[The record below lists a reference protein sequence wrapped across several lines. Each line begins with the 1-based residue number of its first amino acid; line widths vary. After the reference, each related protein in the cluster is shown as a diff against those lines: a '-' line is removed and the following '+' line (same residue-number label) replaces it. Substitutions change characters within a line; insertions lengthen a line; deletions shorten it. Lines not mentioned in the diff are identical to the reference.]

1 MKPTPDLHLKPI
13 NLLSEGWG
21 PHLRLARS
29 SLENVLI
36 AAMFMA
42 VALDMGGQ
50 IGARDIVL
58 SIGAVM
64 LIIVRRI
71 VIPRQFALLFALL
84 VVYPTFLLLV
94 GVLKNADHSVAV
106 SQYKSTVLAF
116 ILLVILSNS
125 PYAILAKILYYSI
138 SFTALIAVVLAI
150 SLSLDINVFD
160 GLIGRLHEE
169 SAGYFGLRGVGEFNI
184 PIIYFKATLFY
195 VPAALYFLF
204 RGSIFVYF
212 ICVMGLVAATSK
224 AGMLFVLIA
233 TIIFL
238 FYKGNILSKILI
250 GVFVSLLL
258 LFVFQS
264 QIIRLFYEMQ
274 EGYDSTIQ
282 VRIGH
287 MSSIRQLFSDHPLEF
302 LFGFGLGTE
311 FYSEGV
317 GQYVTNIEVDH
328 LNCIRKYGLIWSC
341 IFFGIVLHTSIRS
354 MKSHVK
360 EIRVLGVCLISAFIV
375 AGTNPVLISPVFFLI
390 LLVTILANM
399 QSRASGSD

>member
-1 MKPTPDLHLKPI
+1 MKPTPDLHLEPI

-238 FYKGNILSKILI
+238 FYKGKILSKTLI

-258 LFVFQS
+258 LFIFQS
-264 QIIRLFYEMQ
+264 PIIRLFFEMQ

>member
-1 MKPTPDLHLKPI
+1 MGL
-13 NLLSEGWG
+13 
-21 PHLRLARS
+21 HLRLGRS
-29 SLENVLI
+29 SIENVLI

-50 IGARDIVL
+50 IGIRDIVL
-58 SIGAVM
+58 SLGAVM
-64 LIIVRRI
+64 LIVVRRI

-84 VVYPTFLLLV
+84 VVYPTVLLLI
-94 GVLKNADHSVAV
+94 GVLKNVDQSVAV

-125 PYAILAKILYYSI
+125 PYANLAKILYYSI

-150 SLSLDINVFD
+150 SLSLDINAFN
-160 GLIGRLHEE
+160 GLIQRLHEE
-169 SAGYFGLRGVGEFNI
+169 SAGYFGLRGTGEFII
-184 PIIYFKATLFY
+184 PNIYFKATLFY

-204 RGSIFVYF
+204 RGNNIVYF

-224 AGMLFVLIA
+224 VGMLFVLIG
-233 TIIFL
+233 TILFL
-238 FYKGNILSKILI
+238 FRKGNISSKILI

-258 LFVFQS
+258 LFIFQS
-264 QIIRLFYEMQ
+264 PIIKLFYEMQ
-274 EGYDSTIQ
+274 EGDDSTIQ

-287 MSSIRQLFSDHPLEF
+287 MISILQLFSDHPFGF
-302 LFGFGLGTE
+302 LFGFGLGTD

-354 MKSHVK
+354 IKSHVK
-360 EIRVLGVCLISAFIV
+360 EIRILGVCLISAFIV

-390 LLVTILANM
+390 LLVTLLANM
-399 QSRASGSD
+399 QARAREIY